1 MDNGFYA
8 TVIADSKAHAG
19 VTVVEDNKVR
29 GGDAHY
35 LYSGTI
41 QADGN
46 DEIVA
51 NLKIKAYTA
60 VDQSFGTD
68 ENSFELSLMGS
79 KTDSGFRLT
88 GYSPSGREIV
98 IDARKIA
105 NIDLGF

>member
-8 TVIADSKAHAG
+8 TIIADSKAHAG

-29 GGDAHY
+29 GGDA
-35 LYSGTI
+35 
-41 QADGN
+41 Q
-46 DEIVA
+46 
-51 NLKIKAYTA
+51 
-60 VDQSFGTD
+60 
-68 ENSFELSLMGS
+68 LSLMGS
-79 KTDSGFRLT
+79 KTETGFRLT